1 MLVFLFS
8 LGKYSEVKWL
18 FFFFFNLRIL
28 YTVFHRG
35 CINVQYHQ
43 QCMRV
48 LFFPPLLHQYLLFI
62 VFLLVVFWLVWS
74 GICGFDFLFPSHD
87 VEHIFMYLLAGCMSL
102 KKYLF
107 SPLTIFIYF
116 FFFLTWTIFK
126 VFIAFVTVL
135 LRFYVSFFFGHKVC
149 EITSLTRDQTST
161 LCVRRQ
167 DLNHWTAREAI
178 CWPFFNLVVGFS
190 DAELSEGFVCFGY

>member
-1 MLVFLFS
+1 MVS
-8 LGKYSEVKWL
+8 D
-18 FFFFFNLRIL
+18 
-28 YTVFHRG
+28 
-35 CINVQYHQ
+35 
-43 QCMRV
+43 
-48 LFFPPLLHQYLLFI
+48 
-62 VFLLVVFWLVWS
+62 
-74 GICGFDFLFPSHD
+74 CGFDFLFPSHD

-107 SPLTIFIYF
+107 RSIDHFYLI
-116 FFFLTWTIFK
+116 FFFLMWTIFK

-167 DLNHWTAREAI
+167 DLNHWTAREVI
-178 CWPFFNLVVGFS
+178 
-190 DAELSEGFVCFGY
+190 Y